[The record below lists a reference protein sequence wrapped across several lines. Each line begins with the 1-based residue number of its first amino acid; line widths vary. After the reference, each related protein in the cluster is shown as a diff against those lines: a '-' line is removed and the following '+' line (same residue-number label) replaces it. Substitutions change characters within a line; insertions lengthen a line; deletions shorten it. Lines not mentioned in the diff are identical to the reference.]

1 MVAHSTL
8 TGADLHEPKGAAAAS
23 ANTLY
28 VFDGAGSGAAA
39 KIGVDQINA
48 SSVKNVNKYKLL
60 VELSPLNST
69 STEAFVVFP
78 EACTVTKITSVL
90 AGAISGTDAVVTF
103 TKNSVDS
110 LGTLTVA
117 QSGSAE
123 GDVDS
128 LTPVSNNTFTANQYL
143 KLAVTTAATGA
154 IPLYLVIDVTLT

>member
-8 TGADLHEPKGAAAAS
+8 TGADLHEPKGASAAS
-23 ANTLY
+23 ANTVY
-28 VFDGAGSGAAA
+28 VFDGAGSGTAQKIAA
-39 KIGVDQINA
+39 GQIDA
-48 SSVKNVNKYKLL
+48 SIKNVNKYKLL

-110 LGTLTVA
+110 LGTITVA
-117 QSGSAE
+117 NASSAE

-128 LTPVSNNTFTANQYL
+128 LTPVANNTFTANQYM
-143 KLAVTTAATGA
+143 KLAVTTATTGA
-154 IPLYLVIDVTLT
+154 IPLYLVIDITLT